1 MSKNAPSTKAEI
13 VSGIHHH
20 HDAFLSLISALDQGS
35 FDFSWKEKWTPGQQL
50 EHITKSVAPLVL
62 AMRLPRFVLKYKF
75 GVTNRPSRTYDEL
88 VARYHK
94 ALEGLTAA
102 APKEFSPKAAPYS
115 TRKQQFTAYEKV
127 VKKLAK
133 VAEKCSDR
141 DLDYYVV
148 PHPLMG
154 KVTLREILFFSI
166 YHVQHHH
173 KITEEI
179 IHHYK

>member
-1 MSKNAPSTKAEI
+1 MNSTAPSSKAEI

-20 HDAFLSLISALDQGS
+20 HNAFLSLIEPLDTTC
-35 FDFSWKEKWTPGQQL
+35 FEFSWKEKWTPGQQL
-50 EHITKSVAPLVL
+50 EHITKSVAPVVL

-94 ALEGLTAA
+94 ALDGMTAA
-102 APKEFSPKAAPYS
+102 APKEFSPKAVAYS
-115 TRKQQFTAYEKV
+115 ERKKKFSAYKKV
-127 VKKLAK
+127 VAKLAK
-133 VAEKCSDR
+133 VAENCSDH

-154 KVTLREILFFSI
+154 RVTLREILFFSI

-179 IHHYK
+179 IKHHK